1 MMMDIIQQL
10 ITYKNDTL
18 PYYQLDSQDLE
29 KTYQA
34 GKWSIKKILV
44 HLADAESVLHER
56 IKRVI
61 SEPKVV
67 VWAFDQD
74 KWSENLHYADF
85 PLDISRQMFEANRN
99 SIIYLAQRYYH
110 SKGDTTFVHS
120 EVGLRTLKDEFDKV
134 VLHNKS
140 HLNQIL
146 AALNQ

>member
-1 MMMDIIQQL
+1 MDIVQQL
-10 ITYKNDTL
+10 TKCKDETL
-18 PYYQLDSQDLE
+18 PYFQLGIKDLE

-74 KWSENLHYADF
+74 KWSENLNYVDF
-85 PLDISRQMFEANRN
+85 PIDIGRQMFEANRN
-99 SIIYLAQRYYH
+99 SIIYLAQSYYH
-110 SKGDTTFVHS
+110 SKGDSTFVHS
-120 EVGLRTLKDEFDKV
+120 EAGLRTLKDEFDKV

>member
-1 MMMDIIQQL
+1 MDIIQQL

-74 KWSENLHYADF
+74 KWSENLHYAEF
-85 PLDISRQMFEANRN
+85 PIDISRQMFEANRN
-99 SIIYLAQRYYH
+99 SIIYLAQRYY
-110 SKGDTTFVHS
+110 
-120 EVGLRTLKDEFDKV
+120 LCAR
-134 VLHNKS
+134 
-140 HLNQIL
+140 
-146 AALNQ
+146 